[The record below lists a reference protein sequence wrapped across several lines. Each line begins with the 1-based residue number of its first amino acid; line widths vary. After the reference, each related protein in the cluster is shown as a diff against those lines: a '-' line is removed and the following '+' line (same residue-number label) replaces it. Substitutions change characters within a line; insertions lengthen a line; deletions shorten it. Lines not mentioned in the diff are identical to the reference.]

1 MNFSIAGRRIGPDS
15 PPYVIA
21 EVSCN
26 HQGSMQRAIEIMR
39 AAKAAGADA
48 IKLQTFR
55 PETHT
60 LDVRDD
66 TFVIKGGLWDGRSLY
81 DLYTEAVTPWDWH
94 APLFAEAKS
103 AGMTLFSSPGSE
115 EAVEFLESLGCPA
128 YKIASFEAVDLPLI
142 ERVARTEKPT
152 IISTGVTGRD
162 EIAEAVATF
171 RDAGGKELA
180 LLHCVSAYPA
190 PAEDY
195 HLKTIVELE
204 RAFGV
209 VAGLSD
215 HTLGSAVAISATAL
229 GAAIIEKH
237 VTLRRAD
244 GGLDAAFSAEPEELA
259 QLVEGCRTAWE
270 ASGEAHF
277 GATRSSE
284 SSRVFRRSI
293 YVERDIAVGE
303 VLTAENLCIVR
314 PGYGLPPKHWREVL
328 GKKAGRALT
337 RGTPLD
343 WAALAS

>member
-1 MNFSIAGRRIGPDS
+1 MRFSIAGRQIGPDCL
-15 PPYVIA
+15 PYMVA

-26 HQGSMQRAIEIMR
+26 HRGSLERAIAIVR

-60 LDVRDD
+60 LDVKSGQ
-66 TFVIKGGLWDGRSLY
+66 FIIEGGLWDGRSLY
-81 DLYTEAVTPWDWH
+81 ELYCEAVTPWDWH
-94 APLFAEAKS
+94 APLFEEAQS
-103 AGMTLFSSPGSE
+103 LGITVFSSPGSE

-142 ERVARTEKPT
+142 ECVARTGKPA

-162 EIAEAVATF
+162 EIGEAVAAF
-171 RDAGGKELA
+171 RGAGGTDLA

-190 PAEDY
+190 PPEDF
-195 HLKTIVELE
+195 HLKTIAELSCV
-204 RAFGV
+204 FGT

-215 HTLGSAVAISATAL
+215 HTLGSAVAIAATAL
-229 GAAIIEKH
+229 GASIIEKH

-259 QLVEGCRTAWE
+259 HLIEGCRTAWE
-270 ASGEAHF
+270 ASGKPHF
-277 GATRSSE
+277 GTTRSSE
-284 SSRVFRRSI
+284 PNSIFRRSI
-293 YVERDIAVGE
+293 YVARDISAGE
-303 VLTAENLCIVR
+303 ALTTDNLCIIR
-314 PGYGLPPKHWREVL
+314 PGFGLPPKHWQQVL
-328 GKKAGRALT
+328 GRRASRALT

-343 WAALAS
+343 WTAVSS